1 MHNFILFIVVECYYC
16 YEEETT
22 WSSMPV
28 GRKSGNGKPD
38 LEACHASPP
47 NSNSTTK
54 AWTKTRVCEEGKN
67 KKY

>member
-1 MHNFILFIVVECYYC
+1 
-16 YEEETT
+16 
-22 WSSMPV
+22 MPV